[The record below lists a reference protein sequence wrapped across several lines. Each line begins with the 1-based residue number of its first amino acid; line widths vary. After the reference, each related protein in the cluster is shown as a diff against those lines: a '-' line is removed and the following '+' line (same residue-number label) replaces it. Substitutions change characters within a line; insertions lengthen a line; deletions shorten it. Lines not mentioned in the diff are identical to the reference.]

1 MESSEETRSTG
12 KRGSDRAGSFFTII
26 FSFVMLYIVDNI
38 LEWGWLPFLTD
49 AFNDVIPVINWSLW
63 IDIGLSLVL
72 LALYSPKLKMA
83 TVVVANAVS
92 LVVIMRF
99 WEVFPFDFEEWGRG
113 WLEAPVRLVLLVA
126 LVGTAIS
133 LLVNGV
139 RLFLPASS
147 D

>member
-12 KRGSDRAGSFFTII
+12 KRRSDRAGSFFTII

-38 LEWGWLPFLTD
+38 LDWGWLPFLTND
-49 AFNDVIPVINWSLW
+49 FNDVIPVINWSLW
-63 IDIGLSLVL
+63 IDIGLGVIL
-72 LALYSPKLKMA
+72 LAVYSPKIKMA

-99 WEVFPFDFEEWGRG
+99 WEVFPFDFDKWGRA
-113 WLEAPVRLVLLVA
+113 WLEAPVRLVLLIA